1 MRVGFGWIVV
11 GVGESQAGSSRI
23 GLEDDAELLLLL
35 LVLRVGCVN
44 LDLVVL
50 RVTRCESEG
59 SNGRIRM
66 HTWIL
71 LLGCLEGEEGMT
83 TDSRGAVGPA
93 MIFCLVSRKEQVG
106 FIWLALPVFFVGGSF
121 VFCIIASSLCCF
133 VWSLV
138 DKFCY
143 LITKVFIINLK

>member
-106 FIWLALPVFFVGGSF
+106 FLSGSLCLCSLLAARLYFV
-121 VFCIIASSLCCF
+121 SSLAVLF
-133 VWSLV
+133 RLV
-138 DKFCY
+138 VGRQILLFNHKG
-143 LITKVFIINLK
+143 IHN